1 MYIAI
6 PASRD
11 VNFSKGIE
19 NMERKRVQIS
29 MPKFKTEFA
38 VTLNDILT
46 EMGIQTAFDK
56 NKADFKKMFTQVVEN
71 IYISDVIHKTFINVD
86 ENGTEAAA
94 ATGIVIDVTS
104 IPTEEP
110 IVFKADK
117 PFTYFIRD
125 NANGEILFMGE
136 YAYIE

>member
-1 MYIAI
+1 
-6 PASRD
+6 
-11 VNFSKGIE
+11 
-19 NMERKRVQIS
+19 

-38 VTLNDILT
+38 V
-46 EMGIQTAFDK
+46 
-56 NKADFKKMFTQVVEN
+56 
-71 IYISDVIHKTFINVD
+71 
-86 ENGTEAAA
+86 
-94 ATGIVIDVTS
+94 S